1 MAFRSVPRPSSP
13 PGAKASTECPCFARS
28 RIVMRRSDPCP
39 RTHATQ
45 TNSAHSSSLNVDEG
59 SLPPPRVARRRPLS
73 GTDAPVRRDR
83 DAQPRPETQ
92 PEPYSRLQRT
102 SLRSWKQHG
111 ARSSDVMPF
120 CDRRARPGSART
132 RRRAEPFGIPTPEE
146 RVPRASPRRSAGR
159 SPALLAGGAAGG
171 DDRDRTGDPLLAKQV
186 LSQLSYA
193 PRGTARTPSVWARE
207 DLNLR
212 PHAYQACALTS

>member
-59 SLPPPRVARRRPLS
+59 SLPPPHVARRRPLS

-132 RRRAEPFGIPTPEE
+132 RQRAAPFGNPSLKRTGSEGEPSAGFGAEP
-146 RVPRASPRRSAGR
+146 RACLHWWRRPGSNR
-159 SPALLAGGAAGG
+159 
-171 DDRDRTGDPLLAKQV
+171 
-186 LSQLSYA
+186 
-193 PRGTARTPSVWARE
+193 
-207 DLNLR
+207 
-212 PHAYQACALTS
+212 